1 MLRLH
6 DAAYNSMAKLP
17 KIHGGD
23 AACRKPV
30 QSLPSP
36 RSAALFAARLRRA
49 RSETPGWRILCSS
62 PASFAGRLDL
72 ISDGKGNSAV
82 RLEAGLDFGTDV
94 HPGLHHRA
102 ILNRAAKGAA
112 LVSDDDLWQELIWTG
127 LQHAVSRRWGQE
139 CRDCHVHRSS
149 MVKTQHAA
157 SLPNPASKLAG
168 TQIDSR

>member
-23 AACRKPV
+23 AACRRPV

-36 RSAALFAARLRRA
+36 RSAALFAARLRTA

-72 ISDGKGNSAV
+72 ISDEKGNSAV
-82 RLEAGLDFGTDV
+82 RLEAGLNFGITFTRGCTS
-94 HPGLHHRA
+94 GLFSTVP
-102 ILNRAAKGAA
+102 AKSAA
-112 LVSDDDLWQELIWTG
+112 LLWDDALFAGVNLDRPGSMLG
-127 LQHAVSRRWGQE
+127 LY
-139 CRDCHVHRSS
+139 
-149 MVKTQHAA
+149 HAA
-157 SLPNPASKLAG
+157 CGLL
-168 TQIDSR
+168 